1 MTDFKTSDRDVDRA
15 IRSWL
20 HQERHEDASRLA
32 GAVLDQ
38 LDTTPQRRATWWP
51 AWRTPSMKRFVTIG
65 IGAAAVV
72 VLLFV
77 GARFLGSP
85 SGGVGGPSEPTA
97 TPGAS
102 FAGEWR
108 RVADAPEAL
117 TEVAV
122 AAHDGRI
129 WVAGGL
135 DAAEEVVDT
144 VWLFDPQ
151 ADEWSSGPPLPTP
164 VHHAVLVSTGEDLL
178 LIGGYLGSEFGS
190 LTNAVWR
197 LTDDRTGW
205 DEDVPLPS
213 PTAAGAAA
221 WDGSRVVYG
230 GGVTPGGATTDII
243 ALADGEWNRVAAL
256 WSPREHLAAASDG
269 DGRTWFLGGRVGPLN
284 TNLRSAFLV
293 EGDSATNLGDVL
305 TPRGGVSGFYA
316 PGIGACSVGGEE
328 PEGTFDTVECV
339 DADGEVTTLP
349 PLTVARHGTGAAVLD
364 GVAYAVVGGTEPAG
378 SGSSVVEALDLP
390 LE

>member
-1 MTDFKTSDRDVDRA
+1 MTDFNTTDREVERA

-20 HQERHEDASRLA
+20 HEDRHEDASRLA

-38 LDTTPQRRATWWP
+38 LDTTPQRRATWWR
-51 AWRTPSMKRFVTIG
+51 AWRTPSMNRFAAIG
-65 IGAAAVV
+65 LGTVSVA

-77 GARFLGSP
+77 GARLLGTP
-85 SGGVGGPSEPTA
+85 SGGVGDPSEPAA
-97 TPGAS
+97 TREAS
-102 FAGEWR
+102 VASAEWR
-108 RVADAPEAL
+108 RVADAPEEL

-129 WVAGGL
+129 WVAGGF
-135 DAAEEVVDT
+135 DAAEEPVDM
-144 VWLFDPQ
+144 VWLYDPQ

-164 VHHAVLVSTGEDLL
+164 VHHAALVSTGEDLL
-178 LIGGYLGSEFGS
+178 LIGGYIGSEFGS
-190 LTNAVWR
+190 MTNAVWR
-197 LTDDRTGW
+197 LTDDGTGW
-205 DEDVPLPS
+205 DEDVPLPR

-230 GGVTPGGATTDII
+230 GGVTPGGATTDIF
-243 ALADGEWNRVAAL
+243 ARVDGEWSRIAAL
-256 WSPREHLAAASDG
+256 WRPREHLAAASDG
-269 DGRTWFLGGRVGPLN
+269 EGRTWFLGGRVGPLT
-284 TNLRSAFLV
+284 TNLRSVFLV
-293 EGDSATNLGDVL
+293 EGDSATNLGELL

-339 DADGEVTTLP
+339 NADGDVTTLP

-364 GVAYAVVGGTEPAG
+364 GVAYAVVGGTQPAG
-378 SGSSVVEALDLP
+378 SGSAVVEALDLP
-390 LE
+390 